1 MLLFMAAAAAGARS
15 PRIAAAAGGYVCYVA
30 IILSGTASH
39 RGRVCAFLAAA
50 AGSNVTIELTGTTT
64 KQIVAGVF
72 KYQVYE
78 TGVQSFVSSG
88 NIQYFFCTIKGCNT
102 AQPIALTLASGS
114 VPTGFTG
121 VIPLTIPQPQKT
133 GEFSISFWGEDQDH

>member
-1 MLLFMAAAAAGARS
+1 
-15 PRIAAAAGGYVCYVA
+15 V
-30 IILSGTASH
+30 
-39 RGRVCAFLAAA
+39 RGVLATV

-78 TGVQSFVSSG
+78 TGVQSFIASG
-88 NIQYFFCTIKGCNT
+88 NIQYFYCTIKGCNT

-121 VIPLTIPQPQKT
+121 IIPLTIPQPQKT
-133 GEFSISFWGEDQDH
+133 VRVCRCYVAVGGRVQCIVAAAAAAA